1 MSSDFFSSGSS
12 GSTRVVEKSLESR
25 LEETVEDYY
34 RHWGDT
40 IDDGAENVA
49 EDFAKQAAT
58 GEFTYEPCRDWWIFP
73 DNGRD
78 CGESWH
84 YPDSG
89 GELSVTRFTPAGA
102 EWYIAT
108 LVLDMEHPAEPEE
121 NYRMGIATAAA
132 DGFIYLVEYDPDMV
146 LGV

>member
-1 MSSDFFSSGSS
+1 M
-12 GSTRVVEKSLESR
+12 TRPRKSRRTLPNR
-25 LEETVEDYY
+25 P
-34 RHWGDT
+34 RR
-40 IDDGAENVA
+40 
-49 EDFAKQAAT
+49 

-89 GELSVTRFTPAGA
+89 GELSVTRFAPAGA

-108 LVLDMEHPAEPEE
+108 ITLDMEHPAEPAE
-121 NYRMGIATAAA
+121 NYRMGIATAAT